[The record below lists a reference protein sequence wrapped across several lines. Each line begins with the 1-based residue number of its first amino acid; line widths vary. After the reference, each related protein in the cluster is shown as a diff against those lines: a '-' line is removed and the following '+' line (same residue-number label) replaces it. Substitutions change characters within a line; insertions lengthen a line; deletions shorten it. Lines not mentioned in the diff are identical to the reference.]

1 MATYD
6 EIYGKRVEV
15 FDSDPTLNSSYEGQ
29 VWYDKSSGTLKSVVA
44 FTAYSSSSPMNTK
57 RRQGNGFGA
66 VGSFNIAGGEDGVAG
81 GETHHESYN
90 GTGWTTLTSMPVK
103 NASGGGAGTTTAGLT
118 FGGNEPPGNT
128 ITSESYEWNGS
139 AWTAGGAMSQARRY
153 LGCGTGSQT
162 SALAMG
168 GGYPPPTG
176 VTANTSGESYNGTSW
191 SGETALPAKRRSG
204 AYGLGATETAAMQ
217 IAGNSADA
225 PPNTL
230 TQEVFIYDGS
240 AWSAIG
246 SLSGIARQASASAGT
261 TTAALVVGGDNAS
274 TVNALSEQ
282 YDGTSWTTASNLS
295 TARDWLSGPVGP
307 GSSAPTSVF
316 AGGNDGTANVAVT
329 EEYNFSINT
338 ITPGAWASG
347 GALPS
352 ASMRGAAGAGTQTA
366 GLIAGGYTTGTPG
379 ATSEAYLYDGST
391 WTATG
396 DVPAAR
402 EGAAGC
408 GTQTAAFAI
417 GGKVPGDSAKAETYI
432 FGGSSW
438 TAAPSLPTATGAMA
452 AFGTTSA
459 AAAGGGSS
467 TFGPA
472 NAVNASY
479 EYNGSSWSAGENM
492 NTARNNLTGFGTQTA
507 GAINNGYIPGGSGY
521 SAATEEYDG
530 TDWTTGNAM
539 IVASSGCRASGAS
552 QTDAILF
559 SGRSAA
565 NNGEQ
570 TTFGYDGTTWSSRPS
585 LANNHYQSGNAGTS
599 STTTF
604 LAGGGPKGSG
614 TPDNVTNTEQFT
626 PETIAVTS
634 KTLTTG

>member
-15 FDSDPTLNSSYEGQ
+15 LDADPTLNSTYEGQ
-29 VWYDKSSGTLKSVVA
+29 VWFNSVSGTLKTVTSFA
-44 FTAYSSSSPMNTK
+44 AYSSSSPMNTK

-139 AWTAGGAMSQARRY
+139 AWTGGGAMSQARRY

-347 GALPS
+347 GALNQGRYWLGSANQAPS
-352 ASMRGAAGAGTQTA
+352 SAALGFAGYLTPGNTMYTLTEEYDGTSWTEKADLALARSKVGGAGTSTAALCIGGYVNAVGTKSEVEEFNGSSWSEETNIGTARYAGGAGGTQTA
-366 GLIAGGYTTGTPG
+366 AVYMSGVFYTAGSGP
-379 ATSEAYLYDGST
+379 SLAYKAQTEEYDGSS
-391 WTATG
+391 WSESG
-396 DVPAAR
+396 DVSTAR
-402 EGAAGC
+402 GLCAGC
-408 GTQTAAFAI
+408 GTQTAALI
-417 GGKVPGDSAKAETYI
+417 VGGLS
-432 FGGSSW
+432 
-438 TAAPSLPTATGAMA
+438 PSYSNATE
-452 AFGTTSA
+452 
-459 AAAGGGSS
+459 
-467 TFGPA
+467 
-472 NAVNASY
+472 
-479 EYNGSSWSAGENM
+479 EYNGSSWTTGGTYPTTMAQFAGAGSQTSALAFGGTAPTPGTGSVLTFNYDGSAWSTQPSLPSGKRGMGGTGSTSAGLSFGGA
-492 NTARNNLTGFGTQTA
+492 TNLAT
-507 GAINNGYIPGGSGY
+507 
-521 SAATEEYDG
+521 TEEF
-530 TDWTTGNAM
+530 TG
-539 IVASSGCRASGAS
+539 
-552 QTDAILF
+552 
-559 SGRSAA
+559 
-565 NNGEQ
+565 E
-570 TTFGYDGTTWSSRPS
+570 
-585 LANNHYQSGNAGTS
+585 TS
-599 STTTF
+599 T
-604 LAGGGPKGSG
+604 
-614 TPDNVTNTEQFT
+614 
-626 PETIAVTS
+626 VTS